1 MDKEQLTLSE
11 LYFYWKKREEDAYE
25 NYVEDSS
32 QYYYDI
38 NRDNSK
44 NVSRGELIEIVST
57 RKYYEDMMNKYNKD
71 AEDELILLNKISK

>member
-1 MDKEQLTLSE
+1 MDEQLTLSE
-11 LYFYWKKREEDAYE
+11 LYFYWKRREEDVYE

-57 RKYYEDMMNKYNKD
+57 RKYYEDMVNKYNKE
-71 AEDELILLNKISK
+71 AEEELISLNKISK